1 MSVPALR
8 ALGALR
14 VPRVTPAVRIS
25 LGLSALVVSLLLA
38 IDLFVGLIPD
48 QRAMLHQMRQQTS
61 ENIALHI
68 APALTGTAELAL
80 GRPLGDAMLRDP
92 TIRSIAVRRVD
103 GGVVASAGDHE
114 RHWVATVDGKSTVD
128 HVSVPLYLDH
138 ARWGNVEVSFVPST
152 RQGWRGMLKGP
163 LISMLAI
170 VGIGAFFLFSMYMRR
185 VLQYLDPSAVIP
197 ERVRLAFDA
206 FSEGVM
212 VVDVKGKVML
222 ANARLREWTWREGEV
237 LHGKPAQDLFGQS
250 AALGVDAKNFPW
262 MRAMA
267 AGAPLKDEY
276 IEFTQDGGEPIK
288 AMVGCAPV
296 LDGRRTVRGCIV
308 TFDDITELERVNRQL
323 TLSVEELVASKA
335 QIERQNEELR
345 RLATRDPLTGCLNRR
360 AFFEKLESLFVRAQS
375 ETQPLCCIITDI
387 DHFKSF
393 NDRYGHAIGDQVL
406 QVFSHSL
413 GSGLRDDDLLCRYG
427 GEEFCIVLPDVS
439 IAEALV
445 VADRL
450 RSQVES
456 RAGKGIRSTPGIRIT
471 ASFGV
476 AVLEASIADPV
487 ELIDRA
493 DQALYQS
500 KRNGRNRV
508 TQWTPEAASLEA
520 ESNAAGSPSAIDTVA
535 FAQAIAAEPVQ

>member
-1 MSVPALR
+1 MSVSVLQALR
-8 ALGALR
+8 ALR

-38 IDLFVGLIPD
+38 VDLFVGLIPD
-48 QRAMLHQMRQQTS
+48 QDAILRQMRQQTT
-61 ENIALHI
+61 ENIALHV
-68 APALTGTAELAL
+68 APALTGASELPA
-80 GRPLGDAMLRDP
+80 GRTLGDAMLRDP
-92 TIRSIAVRRVD
+92 AIRSIAVRRAD
-103 GGVVASAGDHE
+103 GAVVASAGDHA
-114 RHWVATVDGKSTVD
+114 RHWVTPADGKSTVD
-128 HVSVPLYLDH
+128 HLSVPLYLDR
-138 ARWGNVEVSFVPST
+138 ARWGNVEVSFVPS
-152 RQGWRGMLKGP
+152 RIHGWRALVQGP
-163 LISMLAI
+163 LLSLLAI
-170 VGIGAFFLFSMYMRR
+170 VGVGAFFLFSMYMRR

-222 ANARLREWTWREGEV
+222 ANARLREWTGREGEV
-237 LHGKPAQDLFGQS
+237 LHGKPAHELLGDS
-250 AALGVDAKNFPW
+250 VATGVDAKNLPW

-267 AGAPLKDEY
+267 AGTPVKDEY
-276 IEFTQDGGEPIK
+276 MEFTREGGDPVK

-360 AFFEKLESLFVRAQS
+360 AFFEKLESLFVRAQGGGLR
-375 ETQPLCCIITDI
+375 LCCIITDI

-427 GEEFCIVLPDVS
+427 GEEFCIILPEVS
-439 IAEALV
+439 VTEAIA
-445 VADRL
+445 VAERL

-456 RAGKGIRSTPGIRIT
+456 RAGKGIRSTPGIKIT

-476 AVLEASIADPV
+476 AVLEESIADPV

-493 DQALYQS
+493 DQALYRA

-508 TQWTPEAASLEA
+508 TQWEADA
-520 ESNAAGSPSAIDTVA
+520 EPAEQDVDAGANVSAVDTVA
-535 FAQAIAAEPVQ
+535 IARAIDAAPVQ

>member
-1 MSVPALR
+1 MTEPALR
-8 ALGALR
+8 ALRALR

-38 IDLFVGLIPD
+38 VDLVLGLIPD
-48 QRAMLHQMRQQTS
+48 GGAVLQRMRQQTA

-68 APALTGTAELAL
+68 APALTGAAESPVGRTL
-80 GRPLGDAMLRDP
+80 GEAMLRDP
-92 TIRSIAVRRVD
+92 AIRSLAVRRAD
-103 GGVVASAGDHE
+103 GVVLASAGDHP
-114 RHWVATVDGKSTVD
+114 RSWVALDDGKSSVD
-128 HVSVPLYLDH
+128 QISVPLYLDH
-138 ARWGNVEVSFVPST
+138 VRWGNVEVSFVPS
-152 RQGWRGMLKGP
+152 QIKGWRGLLKGP
-163 LISMLAI
+163 LVSMLAI
-170 VGIGAFFLFSMYMRR
+170 VGIGAFFLFTMYMRR

-206 FSEGVM
+206 FSEGVL

-222 ANARLREWTWREGEV
+222 ANARLREWTGREGEV
-237 LHGKPAQDLFGQS
+237 LHGKPAQELLGHS
-250 AALGVDAKNFPW
+250 AELGVDAKNLPW

-267 AGAPLKDEY
+267 AGTPLKDEY
-276 IEFTQDGGEPIK
+276 IEFTQEDGEPVK

-360 AFFEKLESLFVRAQS
+360 AFFEKLESLFVRAQNAG
-375 ETQPLCCIITDI
+375 QRLCCIITDI

-427 GEEFCIVLPDVS
+427 GEEFCIILPDVS
-439 IAEALV
+439 VTEALA
-445 VADRL
+445 VAERL

-456 RAGKGIRSTPGIRIT
+456 RAGKGIRSTPGIKIT

-476 AVLEASIADPV
+476 AALEDAIADPV

-508 TQWTPEAASLEA
+508 TQWTAGTASQEPQTSVAAST
-520 ESNAAGSPSAIDTVA
+520 SAMDTVA
-535 FAQAIAAEPVQ
+535 IAQAIADPVQ